1 MEGSTEVVVLVQDAI
16 LDASV
21 RLLMMTNLIMSSTRF

>member
-1 MEGSTEVVVLVQDAI
+1 MLGHGGLVIEGSTEVVVLVQDAI

-21 RLLMMTNLIMSSTRF
+21 RLLKDD